1 MTTAGKLWLG
11 FGLLLALL
19 VGTGV
24 FVAHRLA
31 LIERALVTIMA
42 VQEPATAATYEMAVN
57 VITTRSTVLHYS
69 DTGDLEERA
78 RVDALI
84 AEFSGHKARF
94 DLVARSQTSR
104 ELGRRIDIAS
114 ASFRRQADSLMTVS
128 DQQRQHA
135 EAFEHRTDEI
145 RELMDSGL
153 RIHLDTRGREG
164 SRRII
169 DMGRME
175 ADIAG
180 VGASLGQFLIGREPR
195 HRIRLAFHE
204 SHFKITVTDLRDT
217 GLNDDERRRLARVES
232 AFEDYV
238 AEARSIM
245 GVTDDGRRIYTRFTT
260 TGAALER
267 LVDEGIRSLARTDLL
282 DAQQS
287 ARLAIRTSLIAV
299 LVLLVAGIVIGIA
312 TAVPTG
318 QSIVRADMDLRERM
332 RELADA
338 HQRKDEFLGVLGH
351 ELRNPLAPLSNALNV
366 LQARRADVPED
377 VRETHAMMMRQ
388 VRSMSRLVDEL
399 LDVSRIN
406 QGKITLRREPTDL
419 ARVAMETAQ
428 DLEPLIAAHGH
439 RLELIKPSRPAW
451 VHADATRLAQ
461 ITSNLVQNAVK
472 YTPDGGRIV
481 LEVGTTDGQA
491 VLRVTDNGIGISPAM
506 LPLVFEPFIQGDHSQ
521 TRSQGGLGIGLT
533 LVSRLVELHG
543 GRTTVESPGLGKGS
557 TFTVRLPSM
566 PAPPP
571 SLKPVPT
578 LAPALPR
585 RILVVD
591 DNEDSAESMAI
602 LLRLWGH
609 HVDVAH
615 DGDSALQSAI
625 AQRPEVVFL
634 DIGLPGMDG
643 YEVARRL
650 RRQQD
655 GSKLTLIALTGMGRD
670 EDRQRAM
677 EAGFDRHVTKPVT
690 PETLQTIVGGVPATS
705 T

>member
-1 MTTAGKLWLG
+1 
-11 FGLLLALL
+11 
-19 VGTGV
+19 
-24 FVAHRLA
+24 
-31 LIERALVTIMA
+31 MA

-57 VITTRSTVLHYS
+57 VITTRSAVLHYG
-69 DTGDLEERA
+69 DTGNLDERA
-78 RVDALI
+78 RVDALMTD
-84 AEFSGHKARF
+84 FGRHKEHF
-94 DLVARSQTSR
+94 DEVALSATSR
-104 ELGRRIDIAS
+104 ELGRRIDVAY
-114 ASFRRQADSLMTVS
+114 AAFRRQADSLMAVS

-135 EAFEHRTDEI
+135 ETFAHQTDEI

-153 RIHLDTRGREG
+153 RIHLDTRGRDG

-169 DMGRME
+169 DMGRIE

-180 VGASLGQFLIGREPR
+180 VGAALGQFMVSRESR
-195 HRIRLAFHE
+195 HRIRVAFHE
-204 SHFKITVTDLRDT
+204 SHFKVTVTDLRDT
-217 GLNDDERRRLARVES
+217 GLGEDERRRLARVEK
-232 AFEDYV
+232 AFEEYV

-245 GVTDDGRRIYTRFTT
+245 TVTDDGRRIYTRFTT
-260 TGAALER
+260 TGASLER
-267 LVDEGIRSLARTDLL
+267 LVDEGIRSLARTDLI

-287 ARLAIRTSLIAV
+287 ARIAIRTSLIAV

-318 QSIVRADMDLRERM
+318 QSIVRADLDLRERM

-419 ARVAMETAQ
+419 ARVAVETAQ

-439 RLELIKPSRPAW
+439 RLELVKPSRPAW
-451 VHADATRLAQ
+451 VHADPTRLAQ
-461 ITSNLVQNAVK
+461 ITANLLQNAVK

-481 LEVGTTDGQA
+481 LEVGVVDSEA
-491 VLRVTDNGIGISPAM
+491 VLKVTDNGIGISPAM

-521 TRSQGGLGIGLT
+521 TRAQGGLGIGLT

-543 GRTTVESPGLGKGS
+543 GRTTVESPGLAKGS

-566 PAPPP
+566 PAPTPTP
-571 SLKPVPT
+571 KPVP
-578 LAPALPR
+578 APISTQAR

-591 DNEDSAESMAI
+591 DNEDSAESMAL

-609 HVDVAH
+609 QVNTAH
-615 DGDSALQSAI
+615 DGDAALESARSNP
-625 AQRPEVVFL
+625 PEVVFL

-670 EDRQRAM
+670 EDRRRAI

-690 PETLQTIVGGVPATS
+690 PETLQTIVGAVPAAS
-705 T
+705 S